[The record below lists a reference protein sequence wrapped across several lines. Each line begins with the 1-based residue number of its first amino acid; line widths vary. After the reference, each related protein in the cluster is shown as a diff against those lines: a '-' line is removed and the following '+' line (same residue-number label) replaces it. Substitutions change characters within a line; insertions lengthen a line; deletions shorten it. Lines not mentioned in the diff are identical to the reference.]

1 MFKTPNWRIALI
13 ALAVLALDQLSK
25 AIVLRSLGYAQEQ
38 VVIPGFFKFVHWG
51 NTGAAWSLFRGQNEL
66 LAGVALVALLV
77 LYLARHHF
85 DTKSLL
91 GQAALGFV
99 CGGIIG
105 NLIDRVCIGHV
116 VDFIY
121 FFVRHGDR
129 EIGFPAFNVAD
140 SAICVGVGLV
150 FYNTWRGEPHTH
162 STAPPTK
169 TKPINGC
176 GTETQSNG

>member
-1 MFKTPNWRIALI
+1 MI

-25 AIVLRSLGYAQEQ
+25 AIVLRFLGYAQEQ

-77 LYLARHHF
+77 LYLSRHHF
-85 DTKSLL
+85 DTKTLL

-99 CGGIIG
+99 FGGIIG
-105 NLIDRVCIGHV
+105 NLIDRVRIGHV

-121 FFVRHGDR
+121 FFVRHGDG

-140 SAICVGVGLV
+140 SAICVGVCLV
-150 FYNTWRGEPHTH
+150 FYNTWRGERQTRG
-162 STAPPTK
+162 AVPPTK
-169 TKPINGC
+169 TQPTDGC
-176 GTETQSNG
+176 NT